1 MPPTFTVAALKIN
14 ALKALKPQEEDL
26 RNGRSVSRDRAVAG
40 FDLDAGERYAH
51 SNDAGAHARA
61 SLGQRLRCDC

>member
-1 MPPTFTVAALKIN
+1 MWMPPTFTVAALKIN

-40 FDLDAGERYAH
+40 FDLDAGEQYTR
-51 SNDAGAHARA
+51 SKDTGAYARA
-61 SLGQRLRCDC
+61 RL